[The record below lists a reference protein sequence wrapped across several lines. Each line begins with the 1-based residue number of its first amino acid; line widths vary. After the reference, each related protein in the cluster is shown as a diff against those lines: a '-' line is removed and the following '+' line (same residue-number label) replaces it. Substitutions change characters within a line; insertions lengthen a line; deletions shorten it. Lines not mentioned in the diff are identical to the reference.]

1 MSKLKL
7 IKSIRFCERWG
18 SINPSYKEGTVVLG
32 SNIPN
37 LEYYFNSRG
46 STRKLSIYESGIGG
60 RNRIVEVDGQG
71 GDPIIGDNF
80 SSKVAKYLYPIE
92 YLKKDFDK
100 LAWRESEYG
109 EDAFLFQYL
118 ATQAAILRREKVWF
132 GTSNQSTIWTD
143 SGMNDKT
150 LSEWWGGDIVKNKN
164 SNEFKS
170 KYFGQSINETDLKWR
185 KTYTY
190 TPPYFEIIQDPYIE
204 PVDQIDK
211 NKLELRSFGG
221 SDPYHLN
228 NGAKVVIEWSKDGY
242 FVGGDNYSDNWQ
254 RELNGYDIGK
264 TPLDQISKKITI
276 WGPSSSFTLAEE
288 VNDSG
293 SKDIGFLDQKEL
305 IFNEDQNI
313 YFRKK
318 DFKGLYDDD
327 IIKQVVDKWRLVYS
341 NEKLALTER
350 WDYYGNK
357 PTLEF
362 ISPVLS
368 TIIGTGP
375 SASLITTSASV
386 ATSSTG
392 ITGATGA
399 SASRIHGSYIF
410 DVRKTGYLINID
422 LGELTILEKE
432 SIEDPFI
439 ANNFEQTDDYGN
451 VIQLSSEYIE
461 SEYIGPDEDID
472 LVTGV
477 SFNMSE
483 LERNED
489 ISTNDIDQQSS
500 VQSGGS
506 NVISPSG
513 SVPVGEIILPPELSA
528 VQNSKV
534 IKKQSMGGSL
544 RDVKDI
550 VSPSGQR
557 LNAVDIVRD
566 MNQFIQDVLNPFA
579 KWLKYKYPS
588 LYKNWYIT
596 SATRGYIPKGGSL
609 TSQHMKGQAID
620 SQIIGASAK
629 SPNENIKLLNA
640 ILEWYK
646 FNPVGYGQILF
657 ETRGNSCWIHWS
669 YNRGTKRLMLAR
681 FAEDNTK
688 KTPANKIGSYVLP
701 PLSASDLGFNIS

>member
-1 MSKLKL
+1 M
-7 IKSIRFCERWG
+7 G
-18 SINPSYKEGTVVLG
+18 A
-32 SNIPN
+32 NIPT
-37 LEYYFNSRG
+37 LEYYFGGRG
-46 STRKLSIYESGIGG
+46 FTTKLSVWESGIGG
-60 RNRIVEVDGQG
+60 RNRIVEIEGRGVDIYES
-71 GDPIIGDNF
+71 IIGDNF

-100 LAWRESEYG
+100 LAWSYSKYG

-118 ATQAAILRREKVWF
+118 ATQAAILRRQKVWF

-143 SGMNDKT
+143 SGMNDMT

-190 TPPYFEIIQDPYIE
+190 TPPYFEIIQDPYVE

-211 NKLELRSFGG
+211 NKLELRRFGG

-228 NGAKVVIEWSKDGY
+228 NGAKVVIEWSKQDGY

-264 TPLDQISKKITI
+264 TTLDQISKKITI
-276 WGPSSSFTLAEE
+276 WGLSSSFTLAEE

-313 YFRKK
+313 LFRKK

-350 WDYYGNK
+350 WDYYGNIK
-357 PTLEF
+357 PTLDF

-368 TIIGTGP
+368 TISGTGP

-386 ATSSTG
+386 ITGATG
-392 ITGATGA
+392 VTGATGA

-410 DVRKTGYLINID
+410 DVTKTGYLINIE

-451 VIQLSSEYIE
+451 AVQLSSEYIE
-461 SEYIGPDEDID
+461 NEFNGIEESIIEEQEYASEEEKLETEKQSDMINSEPYVPGKYKLD
-472 LVTGV
+472 LVPGE
-477 SFNMSE
+477 FLDNKK
-483 LERNED
+483 
-489 ISTNDIDQQSS
+489 
-500 VQSGGS
+500 
-506 NVISPSG
+506 
-513 SVPVGEIILPPELSA
+513 VPIKCCQI
-528 VQNSKV
+528 NSKPV
-534 IKKQSMGGSL
+534 PIKIAEPLLDLIQAAKKDGINLIVNSGFRPGFGDNVNTKSEAGVKVTADSQEALYAKFLKNGSPDTAKAGTSKHGYGL
-544 RDVKDI
+544 AIDFNTGTRTGASGISVMNSTTEKNYQWLVKN
-550 VSPSGQR
+550 SWR
-557 LNAVDIVRD
+557 
-566 MNQFIQDVLNPFA
+566 F
-579 KWLKYKYPS
+579 
-588 LYKNWYIT
+588 
-596 SATRGYIPKGGSL
+596 GYIRGVATEEWHYEYLPDLAKKGPYARIPK
-609 TSQHMKGQAID
+609 
-620 SQIIGASAK
+620 
-629 SPNENIKLLNA
+629 NNKLY
-640 ILEWYK
+640 YK
-646 FNPVGYGQILF
+646 
-657 ETRGNSCWIHWS
+657 
-669 YNRGTKRLMLAR
+669 
-681 FAEDNTK
+681 
-688 KTPANKIGSYVLP
+688 
-701 PLSASDLGFNIS
+701 DLGLNDLKLS

>member
-1 MSKLKL
+1 M
-7 IKSIRFCERWG
+7 G
-18 SINPSYKEGTVVLG
+18 A
-32 SNIPN
+32 NIPT
-37 LEYYFNSRG
+37 LEYYFGGRG
-46 STRKLSIYESGIGG
+46 FTTKLSVWESGIGG
-60 RNRIVEVDGQG
+60 RNRIVEVEGRGVDIYE
-71 GDPIIGDNF
+71 PIIGDNF

-118 ATQAAILRREKVWF
+118 ATQAAILRRQKVWF

-143 SGMNDKT
+143 SEMNDKT

-170 KYFGQSINETDLKWR
+170 KYFEQSINETDLKWR

-190 TPPYFEIIQDPYIE
+190 TPPYFEIIQDPYVE

-211 NKLELRSFGG
+211 NKLELRRFGG
-221 SDPYHLN
+221 LDPYYLN
-228 NGAKVVIEWSKDGY
+228 NGAKVVIEWSKQDGY
-242 FVGGDNYSDNWQ
+242 FVGGDSYSDNWQ

-264 TPLDQISKKITI
+264 IPLDQISKKITI
-276 WGPSSSFTLAEE
+276 WGLSSSFTLAEE

-305 IFNEDQNI
+305 IFNEDQKI
-313 YFRKK
+313 LFRKK
-318 DFKGLYDDD
+318 DFKGLYDDE

-350 WDYYGNK
+350 WDYYGNIK

-410 DVRKTGYLINID
+410 DVTKTGYLINID

-451 VIQLSSEYIE
+451 VVGLSSEYIE
-461 SEYIGPDEDID
+461 NEYSGESEFEQMESPPTEEKKQEDAKVVD
-472 LVTGV
+472 KL
-477 SFNMSE
+477 
-483 LERNED
+483 
-489 ISTNDIDQQSS
+489 
-500 VQSGGS
+500 
-506 NVISPSG
+506 
-513 SVPVGEIILPPELSA
+513 
-528 VQNSKV
+528 QNSEPVNVGNHKLDLIPGEFV
-534 IKKQSMGGSL
+534 TNGGVKIKCCQIDG
-544 RDVKDI
+544 
-550 VSPSGQR
+550 
-557 LNAVDIVRD
+557 NAVNVKIAGAYLDMVAAAKKDGVKISIGSAFRSPYDSINEKSESGVRV
-566 MNQFIQDVLNPFA
+566 QASSQ
-579 KWLKYKYPS
+579 KY
-588 LYKNWYIT
+588 LHD
-596 SATRGYIPKGGSL
+596 GYIAKKKGFNKAAAPGNSN
-609 TSQHMKGQAID
+609 HGNGIAID
-620 SQIIGASAK
+620 TNAGGKSSGRFINVNKDVYIWLVKNSWKYGFIRSVTSEEWHYDYLPDLAK
-629 SPNENIKLLNA
+629 KGP
-640 ILEWYK
+640 
-646 FNPVGYGQILF
+646 YGKIA
-657 ETRGNSCWIHWS
+657 
-669 YNRGTKRLMLAR
+669 GT
-681 FAEDNTK
+681 D
-688 KTPANKIGSYVLP
+688 ANKFYSTWGLDKLV
-701 PLSASDLGFNIS
+701 